1 MFLLNNNPYDFIICT
16 DGSTLKVSSSSLGQ
30 TGASAAIYKESIE
43 NKPTIVTEGVDIL
56 SHNYVGELKAIELG
70 LKYIQNLGV
79 SNRQILILTDC
90 IPAINMSFTN
100 IIVKDYAPIIK
111 ANRKI
116 VRALQGNNNNIVSTW
131 IPGHSGFLG
140 NEAADKGAKEAA
152 ARARKRSTNAD
163 RKVCIIQLKEQIITN
178 WQF

>member
-1 MFLLNNNPYDFIICT
+1 M
-16 DGSTLKVSSSSLGQ
+16 
-30 TGASAAIYKESIE
+30 
-43 NKPTIVTEGVDIL
+43 
-56 SHNYVGELKAIELG
+56 IELG
-70 LKYIQNLGV
+70 IEFV
-79 SNRQILILTDC
+79 E
-90 IPAINMSFTN
+90 SFDAN
-100 IIVKDYAPIIK
+100 FENFPCNGHLDK

-163 RKVCIIQLKEQIITN
+163 RKVCIIQLKEHVN
-178 WQF
+178 YS